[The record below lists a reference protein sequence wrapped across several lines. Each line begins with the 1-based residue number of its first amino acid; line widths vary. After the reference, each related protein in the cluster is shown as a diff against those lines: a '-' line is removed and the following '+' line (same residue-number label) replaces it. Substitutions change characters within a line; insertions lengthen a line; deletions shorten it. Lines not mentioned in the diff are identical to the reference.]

1 MRGEEALD
9 IERLTRLRAV
19 PDAGDNEKLFV
30 FDTVT
35 DRLQVIGGKSAFGG
49 GILAIALVAAFV
61 VLEGGTGHESNQSL
75 YYMSSNFLGPTNPNR
90 GVRITVQV
98 IRQTRRFTTVLAFV
112 SQIYGQEGKKSWR
125 TTLMATIDFIRTEEQ
140 QSPQTLLNFS
150 PEPLEKWPRP
160 GQLRDM
166 LEESSDLNAKGV
178 MSKGALDTMRA
189 KYEPNSHYL
198 EMRLAGGP
206 LAKRVM
212 GGLWATP
219 LDKSDE
225 EAQNISDRYSAKWFR
240 ASQDPEQLLLQRP
253 TKTGEM
259 RRSSKAL
266 QAALVVYA
274 SDCGVALTPLFSST
288 NPPYGHHDA
297 GILTSLAHSITF
309 HSCHY
314 DIRNWHLEEIRALT
328 GGHGRTFIDDCIFDE
343 SGRLQFSTQ
352 QSILLSP
359 SNRFME
365 KKDSGKL

>member
-1 MRGEEALD
+1 MLAL
-9 IERLTRLRAV
+9 
-19 PDAGDNEKLFV
+19 
-30 FDTVT
+30 
-35 DRLQVIGGKSAFGG
+35 
-49 GILAIALVAAFV
+49 
-61 VLEGGTGHESNQSL
+61 
-75 YYMSSNFLGPTNPNR
+75 
-90 GVRITVQV
+90 
-98 IRQTRRFTTVLAFV
+98 V
-112 SQIYGQEGKKSWR
+112 SQIYGQEGETSWR

-140 QSPQTLLNFS
+140 HSPQTLLNFS
-150 PEPLEKWPRP
+150 PEPLDKWPPP

-166 LEESSDLNAKGV
+166 LEEYSELNAKGMMTKKV
-178 MSKGALDTMRA
+178 LDSLRA

-206 LAKRVM
+206 LAKRAM
-212 GGLWATP
+212 GGLWAAP
-219 LDKSDE
+219 LDNSDE

-240 ASQDPEQLLLQRP
+240 ASQDPEKLLLQRP

-314 DIRNWHLEEIRALT
+314 DIRNWHLEEIQALT
-328 GGHGRTFIDDCIFDE
+328 GGHGR
-343 SGRLQFSTQ
+343 GRRAFRCPAS
-352 QSILLSP
+352 
-359 SNRFME
+359 
-365 KKDSGKL
+365 